1 MKYIVIGLG
10 NYGAA
15 LVEGLTSLGHEVVG
29 VDTNELNVDRLKD
42 KMVTS
47 FVLDVT
53 DETALTVLP
62 LKTVDVVVVAIGEDF
77 GAAVRVVS
85 LLKKNQVRH
94 IFARAVDEV
103 HKEVLEA
110 FGLDRILMPERD
122 AAQVLVQSMSLDADI
137 QPFRIDDDYYV
148 FKFKVPAGLVG
159 YNINDLEIRKN
170 FGMKLVSLLRGKT
183 VLNSLGFS
191 VLERQVD
198 NVFPE
203 NYELQAEDML
213 VCYGTY
219 GRFME
224 FWKSCK

>member
-77 GAAVRVVS
+77 GASVRVVS

-219 GRFME
+219 GRFVE

>member
-53 DETALTVLP
+53 DETALPVLP

-77 GAAVRVVS
+77 GASVRVVS

>member
-77 GAAVRVVS
+77 GASVRVVS

-137 QPFRIDDDYYV
+137 QPFRIGDDYYV

>member
-15 LVEGLTSLGHEVVG
+15 LVEGVTSLGHEVVG

-77 GAAVRVVS
+77 GASVRVVS

>member
-77 GAAVRVVS
+77 GASVRVVS